1 MTQPNESPSSSA
13 DNPATGP
20 DHFHSH
26 GALAR
31 LFAAN
36 LDAKLANGLD
46 PMTSP
51 LTITRAQQLGSLS
64 ERQALANNWLSLL
77 EQVNVTRIAF
87 SPAIPIQRRRV
98 GAAKAQIHALARAL
112 VRPLASVRG
121 VAMALTILR
130 DGSGPLFNPYSERS
144 LTDLLDQVID
154 LMNPL
159 SSAYR

>member
-1 MTQPNESPSSSA
+1 MARHDESSHSTLT
-13 DNPATGP
+13 NPLSVIE
-20 DHFHSH
+20 HR
-26 GALAR
+26 ALAR

-36 LDAKLANGLD
+36 LDAKLADGVD
-46 PMTSP
+46 PLTSS
-51 LTITRAQQLGSLS
+51 LTITRAQQLGSLA

-77 EQVNVTRIAF
+77 DQVSLNRVIF
-87 SPAIPIQRRRV
+87 SSSIPIQRRRV
-98 GAAKAQIHALARAL
+98 SAAKAQIHALARAL
-112 VRPLASVRG
+112 VRPLAPVRG